1 MNPDKNRIE
10 VNKHTTSGR
19 LSGRS
24 SAPKAQNMIA
34 QGNALGCGSQKL
46 YKP

>member
-1 MNPDKNRIE
+1 MNTDKNRIE

-24 SAPKAQNMIA
+24 SAPKAQNKTA
-34 QGNALGCGSQKL
+34 QGNALGCESQML
-46 YKP
+46 NKP